1 VGPAEIC
8 QGTTLCASDASYA
21 AWQFDYHR
29 LHGLNLLDVGANT
42 TYQHKCGLGYAAPWI
57 SLSVA
62 AARDDYRG
70 DIRDGRRLDI
80 RAEIG
85 KRFTPE
91 FDASFGGR
99 YDRRYGRNDEPVVPG
114 ISGNVF
120 DLRGES
126 VYARAAERPTPQSSP
141 RAGRST
147 NAHSSTW
154 STSRSAPTPREA
166 LTTAVTARTWCTRGV
181 IDRASQ

>member
-1 VGPAEIC
+1 MSGSGPVRP
-8 QGTTLCASDASYA
+8 QSR
-21 AWQFDYHR
+21 Q
-29 LHGLNLLDVGANT
+29 
-42 TYQHKCGLGYAAPWI
+42 
-57 SLSVA
+57 LSVA

-126 VYARAAERPTPQSSP
+126 EGVKGAGEHRLARLGEE
-141 RAGRST
+141 
-147 NAHSSTW
+147 
-154 STSRSAPTPREA
+154 REA
-166 LTTAVTARTWCTRGV
+166 LHQACGSAPLLGIRCARGMEEDPQLDDVGDAVAGHQLPRV
-181 IDRASQ
+181 V